1 VIIQKNNGTGK
12 RGRISPRLDIRSK
25 IWLEIDGEMFF
36 SRGRMELFRA
46 VERVG
51 SINRAARDLGISYRK
66 AWGHIKAMEERIGVP
81 LVITQV
87 GGREGGGSCLTPE
100 AERLLK
106 KYDSLEE
113 GIEKM
118 LNGRFKKIFGRFF
131 L

>member
-1 VIIQKNNGTGK
+1 MNRNDERGK
-12 RGRISPRLDIRSK
+12 RGGTSPRLDIRSK

-46 VERVG
+46 IERVG
-51 SINRAARDLGISYRK
+51 SINRAARDLGIPYRK
-66 AWGHIKAMEERIGVP
+66 VWGHIKAMEERVGVP

-87 GGREGGGSCLTPE
+87 GGSEGGGSRLTPE
-100 AERLLK
+100 ADRLLK
-106 KYDSLEE
+106 KYNSLEE

-118 LNGRFKKIFGRFF
+118 LNGRFKKIFGSFF

>member
-1 VIIQKNNGTGK
+1 MKQNNGTGK
-12 RGRISPRLDIRSK
+12 KGGTSPRLDIRSK

-36 SRGRMELFRA
+36 SRGRMELFRTI
-46 VERVG
+46 ERVG

-66 AWGHIKAMEERIGVP
+66 AWGHIKAMEERVGVP

-87 GGREGGGSCLTPE
+87 GGSEGGGSSLTPE
-100 AERLLK
+100 ADRLLK
-106 KYDSLEE
+106 KYNSLEK

-118 LNGRFKKIFGRFF
+118 LNGRFEKIFGRFF